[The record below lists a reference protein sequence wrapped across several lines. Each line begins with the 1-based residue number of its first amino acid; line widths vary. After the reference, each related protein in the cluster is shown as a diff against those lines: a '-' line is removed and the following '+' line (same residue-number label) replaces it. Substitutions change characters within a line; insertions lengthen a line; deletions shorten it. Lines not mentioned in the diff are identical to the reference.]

1 MNLKKRHTSMKGLA
15 VVVSV
20 AALAALAAPFLPTV
34 LSSVVAQTETAADPA
49 GLALAPQAGRP
60 VTVELTQAV
69 SRTITQTRTVAGRVE
84 PARTVD
90 IAFQI
95 PGQIVHLAVQSG
107 DRVRNG
113 DIIAELDRVDFELA
127 LDRAQASYNLANSE
141 LQRAADLAERGVAAD
156 ARLETAQ
163 AQFAQA
169 QVQLRQAERR
179 LSQVRILAPFDAI
192 VARTFVEEFVNT
204 TTAAPVARLQDLS
217 EMRVVISLPEELA
230 AIARATPDAFDI
242 TASFPAVPGYTVS
255 LELRSFS
262 TDADPT
268 TQTYDLEFAITGE
281 IDPRLLPGMTAD
293 VGIAVSADADTGQAV
308 VIPVSAVDTTSRSE
322 PSVWVYNEAS
332 RKVTRRTVRLG
343 LPFEN
348 DIVVLDG
355 LEGDELVVSGGWWR
369 LSESQ
374 SVIAAGL

>member
-1 MNLKKRHTSMKGLA
+1 
-15 VVVSV
+15 
-20 AALAALAAPFLPTV
+20 
-34 LSSVVAQTETAADPA
+34 
-49 GLALAPQAGRP
+49 
-60 VTVELTQAV
+60 
-69 SRTITQTRTVAGRVE
+69 
-84 PARTVD
+84 
-90 IAFQI
+90 
-95 PGQIVHLAVQSG
+95 
-107 DRVRNG
+107 
-113 DIIAELDRVDFELA
+113 
-127 LDRAQASYNLANSE
+127 
-141 LQRAADLAERGVAAD
+141 
-156 ARLETAQ
+156 
-163 AQFAQA
+163 
-169 QVQLRQAERR
+169 
-179 LSQVRILAPFDAI
+179 
-192 VARTFVEEFVNT
+192 
-204 TTAAPVARLQDLS
+204 
-217 EMRVVISLPEELA
+217 MRVVISLPEELA

-332 RKVTRRTVRLG
+332 REVTRRTVRLG

-374 SVIAAGL
+374 SVIAVGL